1 MPDLVVTPELTIPE
15 AELELR
21 FSRSGGP
28 GGQHVNTA
36 STRAEVRWD
45 VAASA
50 ALSEPQRERLLAALA
65 SRLDKTGALRV
76 VAEDTR
82 SQLGNRELALERLRE
97 LVAAALKPRRVRRPT
112 RPTASS
118 RAERLDVKR
127 RRSTVKSGRRTKF
140 DAE

>member
-1 MPDLVVTPELTIPE
+1 MADLVVTPELTIPD
-15 AELELR
+15 AELEVR

-28 GGQHVNTA
+28 GGQHVNTS

-45 VAASA
+45 LASSA
-50 ALSEPQRERLLAALA
+50 ALSETQRERLLAALA

-82 SQLGNRELALERLRE
+82 SQLGNRELALERLRD

-127 RRSTVKSGRRTKF
+127 RRSSVKSGRRTKF

>member
-1 MPDLVVTPELTIPE
+1 MADLVVTPELTIPD

-45 VAASA
+45 VASSA
-50 ALSEPQRERLLAALA
+50 VLNELLRERLLAALA

-82 SQLGNRELALERLRE
+82 SQLGNRELALERLRD
-97 LVAAALKPRRVRRPT
+97 LVAAALKPHRVRRPT

-127 RRSTVKSGRRTKF
+127 RRSSVKSERRTKF

>member
-1 MPDLVVTPELTIPE
+1 MADLVVTPELTIPD
-15 AELELR
+15 AELEVR

-28 GGQHVNTA
+28 GGQHVNTS

-45 VAASA
+45 LASSA

-82 SQLGNRELALERLRE
+82 SQLGNRELALERLRD

-127 RRSTVKSGRRTKF
+127 RRSSVKSGRRTKF

>member
-1 MPDLVVTPELTIPE
+1 VADLVVTPELTIPD

-45 VAASA
+45 VASSA
-50 ALSEPQRERLLAALA
+50 VLNELLRERLLAALA

-82 SQLGNRELALERLRE
+82 SQLGNRELALERLRD
-97 LVAAALKPRRVRRPT
+97 LVAAALKPHRVRRPT

-127 RRSTVKSGRRTKF
+127 RRSSVKSERRTKF